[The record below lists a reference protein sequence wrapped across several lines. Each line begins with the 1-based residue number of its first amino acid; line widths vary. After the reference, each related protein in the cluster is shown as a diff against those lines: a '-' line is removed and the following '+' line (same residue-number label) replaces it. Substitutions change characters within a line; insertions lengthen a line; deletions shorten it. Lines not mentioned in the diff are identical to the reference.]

1 MEMQSFISRWD
12 RQTRRLRLERRSALL
27 SLTRIFTPKLR
38 GLASRKRIFRYLLIS
53 IAFIAIIP
61 PLFFHFK
68 LRRFIQVQEQKCS
81 WLRNPPLVCAHGGD
95 SSMAFPNTITAY
107 KTALHSQVDCIEV
120 DVSRSSDGVLFALH
134 DRDLQHISGN
144 DTFKAGYLSSREIK
158 ELVPSFE
165 LQQKYHDLGVP
176 TIEDI
181 LMFISGSVR
190 EVILDVKVGP
200 PLYEKGL
207 AGNVV
212 SSYTKLGCKNCV
224 VWAKS
229 DNIPRDVLRL
239 APDAT
244 VGYIVMMDPSTGTR
258 TQLLRMRGAWVVG
271 VYHPL
276 IDEKLVKVLHAR
288 NKKVYAWT
296 VDDEES
302 MKKML
307 IERVDAIITS
317 NPSVLKRVMQDAK
330 TQCLEDGF
338 SLSA

>member
-1 MEMQSFISRWD
+1 MFLVHLMEFC
-12 RQTRRLRLERRSALL
+12 LL
-27 SLTRIFTPKLR
+27 FMT
-38 GLASRKRIFRYLLIS
+38 G
-53 IAFIAIIP
+53 
-61 PLFFHFK
+61 
-68 LRRFIQVQEQKCS
+68 
-81 WLRNPPLVCAHGGD
+81 
-95 SSMAFPNTITAY
+95 
-107 KTALHSQVDCIEV
+107 
-120 DVSRSSDGVLFALH
+120 
-134 DRDLQHISGN
+134 RDLQQISGN

-244 VGYIVMMDPSTGTR
+244 INSGPTKCTNDGALVAGILSEQVGYIVMMDPSTGTR

-271 VYHPL
+271 DYHPL

-296 VDDEES
+296 VDNEES

>member
-1 MEMQSFISRWD
+1 MFLVHLMEFC
-12 RQTRRLRLERRSALL
+12 LL
-27 SLTRIFTPKLR
+27 FMT
-38 GLASRKRIFRYLLIS
+38 G
-53 IAFIAIIP
+53 
-61 PLFFHFK
+61 
-68 LRRFIQVQEQKCS
+68 
-81 WLRNPPLVCAHGGD
+81 
-95 SSMAFPNTITAY
+95 
-107 KTALHSQVDCIEV
+107 
-120 DVSRSSDGVLFALH
+120 
-134 DRDLQHISGN
+134 RDLQHISGN

-212 SSYTKLGCKNCV
+212 SS
-224 VWAKS
+224 
-229 DNIPRDVLRL
+229 
-239 APDAT
+239 